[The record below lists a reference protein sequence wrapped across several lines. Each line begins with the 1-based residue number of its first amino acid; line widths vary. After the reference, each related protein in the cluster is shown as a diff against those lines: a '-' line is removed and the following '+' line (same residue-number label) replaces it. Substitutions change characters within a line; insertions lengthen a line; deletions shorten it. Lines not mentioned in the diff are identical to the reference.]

1 MKEVI
6 DVINQFENV
15 EVDEYYKIV
24 IIRGYDWNKFN
35 EVRRLC
41 EARDVCAEID
51 TMYKELKLIIYF

>member
-6 DVINQFENV
+6 DAINQFENV
-15 EVDEYYKIV
+15 EVDEYYEIV

-41 EARDVCAEID
+41 EAHDVCSEID